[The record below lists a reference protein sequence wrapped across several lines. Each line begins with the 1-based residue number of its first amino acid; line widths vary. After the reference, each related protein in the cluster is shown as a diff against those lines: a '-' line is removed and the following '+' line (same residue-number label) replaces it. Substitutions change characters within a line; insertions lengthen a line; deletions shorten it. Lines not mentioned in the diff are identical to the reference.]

1 MADIKDKLPTPPGEK
16 SSSGGVSHG
25 VMSKSFGLQRKTL
38 ARVIGLEK
46 RVDNI
51 ESNVGGISVE
61 KFTELNKG
69 IISVNNTLQ
78 AIGNALAAELVA
90 DKELAADEKTRDQR
104 EVDALKKGKAE
115 KFLELETEK
124 AVKPV
129 EKVKEKA
136 KSVFQRLFDALT
148 AVFGGWLIDKGAKM
162 LKAWQEGDTETFN
175 KMKNEII
182 KSLAVVGGMLL
193 AVNLVGIIGSMKMM
207 IMALKVGVPAILG
220 LLANPWTWVVL
231 GIGAGLYFGYKHL
244 DKTITGGGDFKKFDS
259 SLREHTEN
267 LGLDVKNFNT
277 GGLILGDDNKHIMVP
292 KFGKDSLTGKEWQP
306 GDGNKNA
313 QAKLNVMDPSHKD
326 YIIEKYGQEQYDTW
340 VNGYNRYQN
349 LMKVKEDMVGEMNS
363 DVEKQR
369 KEFYKNAR
377 EESKKLKEAGVIGGA
392 NWKKISLSGQF
403 DTSAGK
409 WWSMQDQLWKAKEIE
424 IRAKYHKRLRI
435 EFPELFDDDIAT
447 MPDFKQEID
456 DHGPIGDT
464 EIKKYENQLKG
475 IGFNDEKFEMKVVDG
490 ELKILPKNNK
500 EVINNK
506 NEVKIDSNSSSSNLD
521 TGIDFKTSV
530 ELGSKLNNEKI
541 SSISSDLSDS
551 ASSFEFVPFDTAMNT
566 DNNFNESMF
575 TGDATELP
583 SFSTF
588 NNANDYRFYFT
599 HTYQQ
604 GDE

>member
-25 VMSKSFGLQRKTL
+25 VMSKSFGLQKKTL

-78 AIGNALAAELVA
+78 AIGDALAAELVA

-115 KFLELETEK
+115 KFLELEKTEK

-136 KSVFQRLFDALT
+136 KSVFQRLFDAIT

-162 LKAWQEGDTETFN
+162 LKAWNEGDTETFN

-409 WWSMQDQLWKAKEIE
+409 WWSMQDQLWKAKELE

-435 EFPELFDDDIAT
+435 EFPELFDDDIT
-447 MPDFKQEID
+447 TIPEFKQEID

-464 EIKKYENQLKG
+464 EIKKIEGQLEQW
-475 IGFNDEKFEMKVVDG
+475 GFNNENFETKIIDG
-490 ELKILPKNNK
+490 ELKVVPKNNS
-500 EVINNK
+500 NK
-506 NEVKIDSNSSSSNLD
+506 DESEVKIDGNSSSSNLNN
-521 TGIDFKTSV
+521 GIDFKTAV
-530 ELGSKLNNEKI
+530 ELGSQVNNEKI
-541 SSISSDLSDS
+541 NSISSTLLDSDNN
-551 ASSFEFVPFDTAMNT
+551 FEFVPFEQAINT
-566 DNNFNESMF
+566 DTDFGSDMNL
-575 TGDATELP
+575 GDASEIP
-583 SFSTF
+583 SLYT
-588 NNANDYRFYFT
+588 ANIGNEYRFFYS
-599 HTYQQ
+599 HVYQQ
-604 GDE
+604 GND